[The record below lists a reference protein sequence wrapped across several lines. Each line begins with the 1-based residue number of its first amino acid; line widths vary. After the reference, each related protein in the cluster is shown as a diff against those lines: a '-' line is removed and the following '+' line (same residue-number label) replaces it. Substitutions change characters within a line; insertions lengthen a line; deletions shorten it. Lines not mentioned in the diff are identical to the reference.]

1 MPNNI
6 VVHERPQTLAHPNHC
21 HSCGYGGSD
30 RQFYVD
36 TGVPTEW
43 DGQIIFCSACMLVLV
58 IKTYGFDPFV
68 VIEQLVVDK
77 EAIVGE
83 YAADREL
90 LNQVRQGLAILG
102 LTTTSLTRLAGFLEE
117 EKDGNQGRI
126 DFAVDSSDSNTSSV
140 DSEPE
145 LPIVSGL
152 SLS

>member
-6 VVHERPQTLAHPNHC
+6 VVHERPQSLAHPYKC
-21 HSCGYGGSD
+21 HSCGYGGED

-77 EAIVGE
+77 DAIVVE

-90 LNQVRQGLAILG
+90 LNQVRQGLSILG
-102 LTTTSLTRLAGFLEE
+102 LTTTSLTRLAGFMEE
-117 EKDGNQGRI
+117 EKDGRI
-126 DFAVDSSDSNTSSV
+126 DFTVDSSDSDTGSV

-145 LPIVSGL
+145 LPFVSGL